1 MLTACG
7 FILVFG
13 RIYTFAPTK
22 WVFLTGIALFEIGS
36 AICGAAPN
44 SISLIIGRA
53 IAGFGSSGIFTGAIS
68 ILLNSVPLHRRPFYQ
83 GLFGACFG
91 VASVAGPLLGGVF
104 TQGHLGWRWCFYIN
118 LPFGGFTIAAL
129 IVFLNLDEDKRK
141 LTFIEQLKQLD
152 PIGTGVFLPSIV
164 CLLLALQWGGVTYSW
179 SSWRVVLCLCVF
191 AVLFIIFIAVQYIN
205 RNRNA
210 LMPARI
216 AFQRSVLFGS
226 FYQFMLGST
235 MLCTIVYIPLWFQ
248 AIKGVSPVKSGID
261 TIPLVGGVVVG
272 SITSGA
278 IVGRIGYYLPFM
290 YLASILMTIGS
301 GLLTTLNVSSPS
313 SHWIGY
319 QVLTGLGIGFGMQQS
334 NLAVQTCLPNRDVPI
349 GTSIIFF
356 YQTFGGA
363 LFLSVSQNTFIDK
376 FLTALKHVPGVNPDI
391 IIQTGATALR
401 DHVPKSALPA
411 VIEAYSHSVTHGPFL
426 VSTILASLSIIGALG
441 TELRSVKEK
450 QAHAPKAKP
459 KDIESGSINDDDID
473 GAAEPSIS
481 EEKPVDVDPIS
492 RPAENVVKAEQ
503 KSAVDG
509 GEKKEMS

>member
-1 MLTACG
+1 MAEPQAHPKDEAPNNNEALTTIPTKTADHGEAENNDVALQRTVSSIPPNYPGPAKLAAIMASLYISIFLIALDRTIIGVAVPKITDQFHSINDIGWYGSAYMLTACG

-22 WVFLTGIALFEIGS
+22 WVFLIGIALFEIGS

-91 VASVAGPLLGGVF
+91 VASVAAPLLGGVF

-129 IVFLNLDEDKRK
+129 IVFLNLDEEKRK
-141 LTFIEQLKQLD
+141 LTLTEQFRQLD

-164 CLLLALQWGGVTYSW
+164 CLLLVLQWGGVTYSW
-179 SSWRVVLCLCVF
+179 SSWRVILCLCVI
-191 AVLFIIFIAVQYIN
+191 AVLFVIFIAVQYIN

-216 AFQRSVLFGS
+216 ALQRSVLFGS

-235 MLCTIVYIPLWFQ
+235 MLCTVVYIPLWFQ
-248 AIKGVSPVKSGID
+248 AIKGVTPVKSGID

-272 SITSGA
+272 SIMSGA

-290 YLASILMTIGS
+290 YLGSTLMAIGS
-301 GLLTTLNVSSPS
+301 GLLTTLKVSSPS
-313 SHWIGY
+313 SHWISY
-319 QVLTGLGIGFGMQQS
+319 QVITGLGVGFGMQQS
-334 NLAVQTCLPNRDVPI
+334 NLAVQTC
-349 GTSIIFF
+349 
-356 YQTFGGA
+356 
-363 LFLSVSQNTFIDK
+363 
-376 FLTALKHVPGVNPDI
+376 
-391 IIQTGATALR
+391 
-401 DHVPKSALPA
+401 
-411 VIEAYSHSVTHGPFL
+411 
-426 VSTILASLSIIGALG
+426 
-441 TELRSVKEK
+441 
-450 QAHAPKAKP
+450 
-459 KDIESGSINDDDID
+459 
-473 GAAEPSIS
+473 
-481 EEKPVDVDPIS
+481 
-492 RPAENVVKAEQ
+492 
-503 KSAVDG
+503 
-509 GEKKEMS
+509 